1 MVDFPKTLVS
11 NIEGCSMFWNLNLK
25 KKTLAY
31 LEHISTSSILLAYDW
46 LEGPVRIKEDLTIAV
61 KGT

>member
-1 MVDFPKTLVS
+1 
-11 NIEGCSMFWNLNLK
+11 MFWNLNLK

-46 LEGPVRIKEDLTIAV
+46 LEGPVRIEEDLTIAV